1 MSAMTTRPP
10 KSGASISIP
19 RRARLAAA
27 AVALALLTAGGA
39 YAETKEVVVAPDART
54 AVAVTIYNDNVAFVQ
69 EQRRVDLKAGRN
81 VLALSGV
88 SPSMQPATASVL
100 ANAPDTA
107 TLVDQTFAFDLLTPD
122 SLLKHSVGRTVR
134 IIRTHPT
141 TGEETVEIAKV
152 LSTRN
157 GIVLQIGDRIE
168 TTIPGRIA
176 YDTLPA
182 TLRES
187 PTLLAS
193 FDVKQPTTTALDL
206 HYLTGGLTWQADYV
220 AKLDASETT
229 LSLQAVATITNNSGA
244 AFGDAALRLV
254 AGSIN
259 QGPQDRPQAVRAL
272 SARKETAALAAP
284 VPPQPAGDMH
294 IYRIPDKTSLDDRAT
309 KQIVLFRAPAVP
321 VSKEYRIEGNG
332 SFYTRRFGNPLTMNA
347 ERLFRFNNA
356 EKGGLGIPMPA
367 GTIRVFGKADGSG
380 GTFFGAD
387 RIGHTPDGA
396 EVRLRLG
403 QAFDIT
409 AKRKQTDFRKQGLP
423 KNAYESTHEIMIGN
437 ATDKAVTVKIIE
449 RMPGDWKI
457 LESSG
462 KHQKPA
468 SDRAEWSI
476 TVPSKGETKLTYKV
490 RVQL

>member
-1 MSAMTTRPP
+1 MSTTTRAQNPAP
-10 KSGASISIP
+10 W
-19 RRARLAAA
+19 RAALRYAGLTAAA
-27 AVALALLTAGGA
+27 AALIAGAA
-39 YAETKEVVVAPDART
+39 YAETNEVVITPDART
-54 AVAVTIYNDNVAFVQ
+54 AIAVTIYNGNVAFVH
-69 EQRRVDLKAGRN
+69 EQRRIDLKSGRN

-100 ANAPDTA
+100 ADAPKNA
-107 TLVDQTFAFDLLTPD
+107 TLVDQTFAFDLLTPA

-134 IIRTHPT
+134 VIKTHPT

-157 GIVLQIGDRIE
+157 GVILQIGNRIE
-168 TTIPGRIA
+168 TKVPGRIA
-176 YDTLPA
+176 YDALPS

-187 PTLLAS
+187 PTLLAT
-193 FDVKQPTTTALDL
+193 FDVKRPAATTLDL

-220 AKLDASETT
+220 AKLDAAEAN

-244 AFGDAALRLV
+244 AFREAALRLV

-259 QGPQDRPQAVRAL
+259 QGPQGAPPPRRGL

-294 IYRIPDKTSLDDRAT
+294 IYPIPERTSLEDRAT
-309 KQIVLFRAPAVP
+309 KQIVLFRAPTVP
-321 VSKEYRIEGNG
+321 VTKEYRIEGNG
-332 SFYTRRFGNPLTMNA
+332 SFYTRRFGNPLTLNA
-347 ERLFRFNNA
+347 ERLLHFTN
-356 EKGGLGIPMPA
+356 KDKQGLGLPMPA
-367 GTIRVFGKADGSG
+367 GTIRVYGNADGSG

-396 EVRLRLG
+396 DVRLRLG
-403 QAFDIT
+403 RAFDIT

-423 KNAYESTHEIMIGN
+423 KNAYESTHEIKIGN
-437 ATDKAVTVKIIE
+437 ATGKAVTVKIVE

-457 LESSG
+457 LDSSA
-462 KHQKPA
+462 KHQKSA

-476 TVPSKGETKLTYKV
+476 TVPSKGETALTYTV

>member
-1 MSAMTTRPP
+1 MSTTTRAQNPAP
-10 KSGASISIP
+10 W
-19 RRARLAAA
+19 RAALRYAGLTAAA
-27 AVALALLTAGGA
+27 AALIAGA
-39 YAETKEVVVAPDART
+39 AHAETKEVVITPDART
-54 AVAVTIYNDNVAFVQ
+54 AIAVTIYNGNVAFVH
-69 EQRRVDLKAGRN
+69 EQRRIDLKSGRN

-100 ANAPDTA
+100 ADAPKNA
-107 TLVDQTFAFDLLTPD
+107 TLVDQTFAFDLLTPA

-134 IIRTHPT
+134 VIKTHPT

-157 GIVLQIGDRIE
+157 GVILQIGNRIE
-168 TTIPGRIA
+168 TKVPGRIA
-176 YDTLPA
+176 YDALPS

-187 PTLLAS
+187 PTLLAT
-193 FDVKQPTTTALDL
+193 FDVKGPAATILDL

-220 AKLDASETT
+220 AKLDAAEAN

-244 AFGDAALRLV
+244 AFREAALRLV

-259 QGPQDRPQAVRAL
+259 QGPQGAPPPRRGL

-294 IYRIPDKTSLDDRAT
+294 IYPIPERTSLEDRAT
-309 KQIVLFRAPAVP
+309 KQIVLFRAATVP
-321 VSKEYRIEGNG
+321 VTKEYRIEGNG
-332 SFYTRRFGNPLTMNA
+332 SFYTRRFGNPLTLNA
-347 ERLFRFNNA
+347 ERLLHFTN
-356 EKGGLGIPMPA
+356 KDKQGLGLPMPA
-367 GTIRVFGKADGSG
+367 GTIRVYGNADGSG

-396 EVRLRLG
+396 DVRLRLG
-403 QAFDIT
+403 RAFDIT

-423 KNAYESTHEIMIGN
+423 KNAYESTHEIKIGN
-437 ATDKAVTVKIIE
+437 ATGKAVTVKIVE

-457 LESSG
+457 LDSSA
-462 KHQKPA
+462 KHQKSA

-476 TVPSKGETKLTYKV
+476 TVPSKGETALTYTV

>member
-1 MSAMTTRPP
+1 MSTTTRAP
-10 KSGASISIP
+10 KSGPWTAIL
-19 RRARLAAA
+19 RRAGLAAA
-27 AVALALLTAGGA
+27 AIALLTSTA
-39 YAETKEVVVAPDART
+39 YAEPNEVVVTPEART
-54 AVAVTIYNDNVAFVQ
+54 TIAVTIYNGNIAFVH
-69 EQRRVDLKAGRN
+69 EQRRIDLKPGRN

-100 ANAPDTA
+100 ADAPKNA
-107 TLVDQTFAFDLLTPD
+107 TLVDQTFAFDLLTPA

-134 IIRTHPT
+134 VIKTHPT

-157 GIVLQIGDRIE
+157 GTILQIGNRIE
-168 TTIPGRIA
+168 TKIPGRIA
-176 YDTLPA
+176 YEALPS

-187 PTLLAS
+187 PTLLAT
-193 FDVKQPTTTALDL
+193 FDVKQPAATTLDL

-220 AKLDASETT
+220 AKLDASETK

-259 QGPQDRPQAVRAL
+259 QGPQRSSPPGRAL
-272 SARKETAALAAP
+272 SARKQTAQLAAP

-294 IYRIPDKTSLDDRAT
+294 IYPIADKTSLEDRAT
-309 KQIVLFRAPAVP
+309 KQIVLFRAATVP
-321 VSKEYRIEGNG
+321 VTKEYRIEGNG
-332 SFYTRRFGNPLTMNA
+332 SFYTRRFGNPLTLNA
-347 ERLFRFNNA
+347 QRLLRFNNKDK
-356 EKGGLGIPMPA
+356 EGLGVPMPA
-367 GTIRVFGKADGSG
+367 GTIRVYGQADGSG

-403 QAFDIT
+403 RAFDIT

-423 KNAYESTHEIMIGN
+423 KNTYESAHEIKIGN
-437 ATDKAVTVKIIE
+437 ATGKAVTVKIIE

-457 LESSG
+457 LESSA
-462 KHQKPA
+462 KHQKAA

-476 TVPSKGETKLTYKV
+476 TVPSKGETKLTYKA
-490 RVQL
+490 RIQL

>member
-1 MSAMTTRPP
+1 MSITTRAP
-10 KSGASISIP
+10 KSGPWKAIL
-19 RRARLAAA
+19 RHAGLTAAA
-27 AVALALLTAGGA
+27 LLFVGGVAQ
-39 YAETKEVVVAPDART
+39 AEAKEIVVTPDART
-54 AVAVTIYNDNVAFVQ
+54 AIAVTIYNGNVAFVH
-69 EQRRVDLKAGRN
+69 EQRRIDLKTGRN
-81 VLALSGV
+81 ILALSGV

-100 ANAPDTA
+100 ADAPKNA
-107 TLVDQTFAFDLLTPD
+107 TLVDQTFAFDLLTPA

-134 IIRTHPT
+134 VIKTHPT

-157 GIVLQIGDRIE
+157 GIILQIGDRIE
-168 TTIPGRIA
+168 TKVPGRIA
-176 YDTLPA
+176 YDTLPS

-187 PTLLAS
+187 PTLLAT
-193 FDVKQPTTTALDL
+193 FDVQQPAATTLDL

-220 AKLDASETT
+220 AKLDAAEAN

-244 AFGDAALRLV
+244 AFRDAALRLV

-259 QGPQDRPQAVRAL
+259 QGPQGAPQPRRGL
-272 SARKETAALAAP
+272 SARKEATALAAP

-294 IYRIPDKTSLDDRAT
+294 IYPIPEQTSLEDRAT
-309 KQIVLFRAPAVP
+309 KQIVLFRAATVP
-321 VSKEYRIEGNG
+321 VTKEYRIEGNG
-332 SFYTRRFGNPLTMNA
+332 SFYTRRFGNPLTLNA
-347 ERLFRFNNA
+347 ERLLHFKN
-356 EKGGLGIPMPA
+356 KDKQGLGVPMPA
-367 GTIRVFGKADGSG
+367 GTIWVYGNADGSG

-403 QAFDIT
+403 RAFDIT

-423 KNAYESTHEIMIGN
+423 KNTYESTHEIKIGN
-437 ATDKAVTVKIIE
+437 ATGKAVTVKIVE

-457 LESSG
+457 LDSSA
-462 KHQKPA
+462 KHQKSA

-476 TVPSKGETKLTYKV
+476 TVPSKGEMTLTYTV